1 MTVSNLRYER
11 KSPGVKFPGVE
22 GNGGCLPEEKVLS
35 GKPVASHFM
44 GVASSDLELPESYYT
59 SEASFHRP
67 HPVKGIA
74 IRPEHAL
81 ERIQATTNKQRSG
94 TCPGK

>member
-1 MTVSNLRYER
+1 M
-11 KSPGVKFPGVE
+11 
-22 GNGGCLPEEKVLS
+22 PEEKVLS

-59 SEASFHRP
+59 SEASLQPP

-81 ERIQATTNKQRSG
+81 ERIQARISNGAEPVQGNKVF
-94 TCPGK
+94 